1 VDRKDSHAAMLV
13 ICPTLAACESG
24 KVWQVWLRLFLVAV
38 RNLQGFVCG

>member
-1 VDRKDSHAAMLV
+1 VDKKDSHAAMLV

>member
-1 VDRKDSHAAMLV
+1 VDKKDPHAAMLV

-24 KVWQVWLRLFLVAV
+24 KVWLRLFLVAV